1 MSPEPPTAKA
11 PSGTPPDPDGKVYRR
26 AFWLMAAG
34 LMAGIVV
41 LAVLV
46 TTSGP
51 RVRHVVV
58 KNTGDGE
65 VSVLDQGLTFVFD
78 RPVSGGDVGKAVG
91 VEPAV
96 DHEVSHRQGQIS
108 VSFGENLRSNTNYV
122 LTVAPELEDASG
134 EPMASEYRYEFT
146 TAEPTYTYLERNY
159 SDGAKDRIIERA
171 PLSGKSQV
179 LFEAAAIESFARDEE
194 HMAVSLPRGPDEAD
208 ELRVVGS
215 GGGGGEPV
223 EVPGNVKIDEL
234 RFSPAGGQFVF
245 VTRVN
250 IGDGADEAYKKGY
263 QGKLYRYDLE
273 GDSLGPVDSLSDGGN
288 VETVTYSRDGQ
299 ALLYGMLD
307 GTYYVTGAVSAGQPV
322 PLGNHDG
329 DGGFNTAN
337 DKIIFRQDT
346 SAEVYDAKTKKTR
359 ELAFGD
365 IGGSRSTP
373 EFLNNSDSLV
383 FTENVMNEKTGGT
396 ISRVG
401 IASPSNEG
409 SKTQVTA
416 KPSTYF
422 HTPPKVSYDDRY
434 ILAGTAPASGGFDPY
449 PANPLPEDAR
459 LSLYD
464 RMKDEVIE
472 EVRGADPVWSR

>member
-1 MSPEPPTAKA
+1 MSPE
-11 PSGTPPDPDGKVYRR
+11 DPDGKVYRR

-58 KNTGDGE
+58 KNDGDGAL
-65 VSVLDQGLTFVFD
+65 SVLDQGLTLVFD
-78 RPVSGGDVGKAVG
+78 RPVAGADVGKAVS

-96 DHEVSHRQGQIS
+96 NHEVSHRQGQVS
-108 VSFGENLRSNTNYV
+108 VSFGENLRSNTDYV
-122 LTVAPELEDASG
+122 LTVAPELKDASG

-159 SDGAKDRIIERA
+159 GAGAKDRIIERA
-171 PLSGKSQV
+171 PLSDKSQV
-179 LFEAAAIESFARDEE
+179 LFEAEAIESFARDEE
-194 HMAVSLPRGPDEAD
+194 YVAVSLPRGPDEAD
-208 ELRVVGS
+208 ELRVVGA
-215 GGGGGEPV
+215 GGGGGETV

-234 RFSPAGGQFVF
+234 HFSPAGGQFVF

-250 IGDGADEAYKKGY
+250 IGDGADAAYKKGY
-263 QGKLYRYDLE
+263 EGKLYRYDLE
-273 GDSLGPVDSLSDGGN
+273 GDGLGPVDSLSDGGN

-299 ALLYGMLD
+299 ALLYGMPD
-307 GTYYVTGAVSAGQPV
+307 GTYYVTDAASAGQPV

-329 DGGFNTAN
+329 DGGFNAAN
-337 DKIIFRQDT
+337 DQIVFRQDT
-346 SAEVYDAKTKKTR
+346 SAEVYDAKTKKAR

-383 FTENVMNEKTGGT
+383 FTENVMDEDTGGA

-401 IASPSNEG
+401 IASPSDER
-409 SKTQVTA
+409 SETQVTA
-416 KPSTYF
+416 EPSTYF
-422 HTPPKVSYDDRY
+422 YAPPKISYDDRY
-434 ILAGTAPASGGFDPY
+434 ILASTAPASGDFDPY
-449 PANPLPEDAR
+449 PTNPLPEDAR
-459 LSLYD
+459 LILYD
-464 RMKDEVIE
+464 RTKDEVVE